1 MFRPRG
7 IVFNL
12 QIVEK
17 VFTGDMVDRQ
27 KLFVLQTQ
35 LNSLWNGIFLLYNH
49 SSRNRGTLQVV
60 HYLRTSI

>member
-1 MFRPRG
+1 MFRPPG

-35 LNSLWNGIFLLYNH
+35 LHFLWNGIF
-49 SSRNRGTLQVV
+49 SV
-60 HYLRTSI
+60 I